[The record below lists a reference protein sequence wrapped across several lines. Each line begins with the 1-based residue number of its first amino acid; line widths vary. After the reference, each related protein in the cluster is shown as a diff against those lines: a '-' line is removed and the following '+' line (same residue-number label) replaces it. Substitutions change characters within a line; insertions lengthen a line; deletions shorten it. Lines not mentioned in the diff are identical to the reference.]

1 MLSKKGEIIMKRGY
15 IVCSTIALLFVVL
28 ICALVI
34 PRSNTKNA
42 IAVISSDYS
51 TITYKGNVYIP
62 IQTEM
67 LPLEVK
73 RSIDVTTANDMIK
86 ATVENENYFLD
97 KCFFTNYIAIKE
109 YEGEIFIYLH
119 TDYDVNESDYYCS
132 QTYKDIMRKQ

>member
-1 MLSKKGEIIMKRGY
+1 MKRGY

-73 RSIDVTTANDMIK
+73 RSIDMTTDNDMIK

-97 KCFFTNYIAIKE
+97 KYFFTNYIAIKE

>member
-1 MLSKKGEIIMKRGY
+1 MKRGY

-73 RSIDVTTANDMIK
+73 RSIDVTTDNDMIK

-97 KCFFTNYIAIKE
+97 KYFFTNYIAIKE

>member
-1 MLSKKGEIIMKRGY
+1 MKKGY

-73 RSIDVTTANDMIK
+73 RSIDMTTDNDMIK

-97 KCFFTNYIAIKE
+97 KYFFTNYIAIKE

>member
-1 MLSKKGEIIMKRGY
+1 MKKGY

-73 RSIDVTTANDMIK
+73 RSIDMTTDNDMIK

-97 KCFFTNYIAIKE
+97 KYFFMAPLLRFIKKV
-109 YEGEIFIYLH
+109 I
-119 TDYDVNESDYYCS
+119 SWK
-132 QTYKDIMRKQ
+132 TYVEM

>member
-1 MLSKKGEIIMKRGY
+1 MKRGY
-15 IVCSTIALLFVVL
+15 IVCSPIALLFVVL

-62 IQTEM
+62 IQIEM

-97 KCFFTNYIAIKE
+97 KYFFTNYIAIKE

>member
-1 MLSKKGEIIMKRGY
+1 
-15 IVCSTIALLFVVL
+15 
-28 ICALVI
+28 
-34 PRSNTKNA
+34 
-42 IAVISSDYS
+42 
-51 TITYKGNVYIP
+51 VYIP

-73 RSIDVTTANDMIK
+73 RSIDMTTDNDMIK

-97 KCFFTNYIAIKE
+97 KYFFTNYIAIKE